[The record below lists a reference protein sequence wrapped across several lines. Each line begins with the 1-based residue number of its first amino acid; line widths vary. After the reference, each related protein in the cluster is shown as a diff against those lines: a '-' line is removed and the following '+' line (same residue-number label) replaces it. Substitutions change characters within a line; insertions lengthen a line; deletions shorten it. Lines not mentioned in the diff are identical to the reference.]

1 MDAVH
6 LAIGLASLKLFKI
19 DSSTRLTKKPKRDIR
34 FANILANYTK
44 SFRYSDPRVAVEYLV
59 LITLNEGP
67 TDVELCHEALR
78 ELVLETK
85 EFTVLLGKIGRDGAR
100 IPGVIEERQPLLH
113 VRDEKE
119 FLHTITEQAARRAD
133 EDGRIYDSILLYQL
147 AEEYDIVITLVNSL
161 LSDTLSASDLDQP
174 LVGPDDNSE
183 TNPVLLARRMASI
196 YFDNAGISRQIHVK
210 NKEICMLLLN
220 ISSIRELYFNKQ
232 WQETLSQMELLDL
245 LPFSDELSARKKAQ
259 DFSNLD
265 DNIVKN
271 IPNLLIITLSCIS
284 NMIHILNESK
294 YQSSTKGQQ
303 IDSLKNVARQCM
315 IYAGMIQ
322 YRMPRET
329 YSTLIN
335 IDVSL

>member
-1 MDAVH
+1 M
-6 LAIGLASLKLFKI
+6 
-19 DSSTRLTKKPKRDIR
+19 
-34 FANILANYTK
+34 
-44 SFRYSDPRVAVEYLV
+44 
-59 LITLNEGP
+59 
-67 TDVELCHEALR
+67 
-78 ELVLETK
+78 ETK

-220 ISSIRELYFNKQ
+220 IA
-232 WQETLSQMELLDL
+232 
-245 LPFSDELSARKKAQ
+245 P
-259 DFSNLD
+259 
-265 DNIVKN
+265 
-271 IPNLLIITLSCIS
+271 
-284 NMIHILNESK
+284 
-294 YQSSTKGQQ
+294 
-303 IDSLKNVARQCM
+303 
-315 IYAGMIQ
+315 
-322 YRMPRET
+322 
-329 YSTLIN
+329 
-335 IDVSL
+335 